1 MKDKIKKALKTFH
14 TKNGIAERTVIRG
27 FGKPDYR
34 HEAIKLFDQLV
45 DTFDYFAE
53 LRDKK
58 NFNDDAINYKI
69 AELLMDNE
77 GTTAVENLRDKMIDL
92 NTYLEEL
99 PEKEIAPTVRGF
111 KQLKDR

>member
-1 MKDKIKKALKTFH
+1 MKDKIKRALKTFQI
-14 TKNGIAERTVIRG
+14 KERTVIRG
-27 FGKPDYR
+27 FGKPGYR
-34 HEAIKLFDQLV
+34 DEAIKLFDQLV

-77 GTTAVENLRDKMIDL
+77 GTHAVENLRDKMIEL

-99 PEKEIAPTVRGF
+99 PEKEITPTIKGF
-111 KQLKDR
+111 QQKKDK